1 MMIISAN
8 PVFEDHIDLP
18 GKHVIKEISLKGDL
32 SNSRIESHSHPKHIE
47 YIGSVSNTL
56 VITDFIPE
64 LCQERFLYE
73 SEFIEREDIT
83 RIHLKWEHVHDGFYE
98 EPLLGARHLKIVSD
112 VGVFDRDINLSGKRN
127 TQPVKVDIPKE
138 ERSFEMGRDTIISH
152 HVDFTVDRYQKTL
165 VEFWFFGHGNILV
178 YGESILETD
187 KTYKTLNELRVEKE
201 IKPNWDRPQKFR
213 MVIPSGGNQLRM
225 RWNPQNSEDE
235 DFRVKVYD
243 VKIVPIYSKQENVS
257 P

>member
-1 MMIISAN
+1 
-8 PVFEDHIDLP
+8 
-18 GKHVIKEISLKGDL
+18 
-32 SNSRIESHSHPKHIE
+32 
-47 YIGSVSNTL
+47 
-56 VITDFIPE
+56 
-64 LCQERFLYE
+64 
-73 SEFIEREDIT
+73 
-83 RIHLKWEHVHDGFYE
+83 
-98 EPLLGARHLKIVSD
+98 
-112 VGVFDRDINLSGKRN
+112 
-127 TQPVKVDIPKE
+127 
-138 ERSFEMGRDTIISH
+138 
-152 HVDFTVDRYQKTL
+152 
-165 VEFWFFGHGNILV
+165 LV

-201 IKPNWDRPQKFR
+201 IKPNWTRPQKFR